1 MDSGELSLEQA
12 LIRVIIV
19 TFIVIIIII
28 IIFLFIHFNSGNEA
42 H

>member
-28 IIFLFIHFNSGNEA
+28 IFLFIHFNSGNEA

>member
-28 IIFLFIHFNSGNEA
+28 FLFIHFNSGNEA